1 LQVTKGGPVKVKTF
15 GTEVIKFEEAA
26 NAWLEENEGL
36 GEIKHISIALSM
48 DSQWMITAVFYEAK

>member
-1 LQVTKGGPVKVKTF
+1 MKVKTF
-15 GTEVIKFEEAA
+15 GAEVIKFEEAA

-48 DSQWMITAVFYEAK
+48 DSQWMIMAVFYEAK